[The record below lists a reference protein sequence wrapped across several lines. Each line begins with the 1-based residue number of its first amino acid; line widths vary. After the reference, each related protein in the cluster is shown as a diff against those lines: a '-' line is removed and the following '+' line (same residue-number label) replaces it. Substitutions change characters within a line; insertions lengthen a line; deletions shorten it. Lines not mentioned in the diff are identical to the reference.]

1 MVQVTAPEV
10 MLAEGG
16 RISSLN
22 IASERAGGRV
32 IVHAPNILTISG
44 VGSSLRTRSFGPGRG
59 GDIEV
64 NAGTVSL
71 TAGADLSAASIK
83 TGNATGSG
91 DAGNVMVTVS
101 KSLLMQNSSVTT
113 EANQAAGGNIHL
125 TAPQMI
131 RLRDSQITAAV
142 GGGPETVGGNITIDP
157 QFVLLQ
163 NSQIVATAVQGR
175 GGNIRIQAQ
184 QAFLADPA
192 SLVSAS
198 STLGINGQVDIQAP
212 VKSISGA
219 VAPLPQAFASAAAL
233 LRSPCAA
240 RLHEGTVS
248 TLVERGRDGV
258 PATPDGVLP
267 SRLPLAPLDTA
278 TLTHDGGRPSAALV
292 WPLGESQRDPS
303 GSLSLRGW
311 AAPAGTVRLVP
322 GDCASR

>member
-219 VAPLPQAFASAAAL
+219 VAPLPQAFAQAATL

-240 RLHEGTVS
+240 RPHEGTVR

-258 PATPDGVLP
+258 WARQDG
-267 SRLPLAPLDTA
+267 
-278 TLTHDGGRPSAALV
+278 
-292 WPLGESQRDPS
+292 
-303 GSLSLRGW
+303 
-311 AAPAGTVRLVP
+311 
-322 GDCASR
+322 